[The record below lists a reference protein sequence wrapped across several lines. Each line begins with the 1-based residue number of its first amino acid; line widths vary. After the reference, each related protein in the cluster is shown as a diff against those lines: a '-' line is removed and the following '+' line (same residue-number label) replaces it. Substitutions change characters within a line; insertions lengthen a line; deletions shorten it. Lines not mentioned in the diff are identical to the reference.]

1 MLLKNASIQDIVNTA
16 EALQVVDGEVVM
28 LLIGEENAP
37 DIPSLIAALYEKNI
51 PFFGGVFPGVIYANH
66 WSSEG
71 CVLLKNQV
79 AASPILI
86 SDIASKK
93 LQGLQDID
101 SGSLNFESGTAL
113 ILLDGLTTNIGHLL
127 EKLNESLGG
136 KCRFIGAGAG
146 SIHLQQKPCVFTK
159 DGFKEDAAV
168 VCIMPKEILLGVR
181 HGWEKLAGPL
191 VATATKGNV
200 VSQLNW
206 RAAIDVYREIVE
218 RDCGKALTMEN
229 FLDISPGYP
238 FGIFR
243 EKEDDI
249 VRDPL
254 AFNDKGEIVCIGE
267 VRPNT
272 VLHVL
277 KGHPDGL
284 LLAARKAIHDCG
296 ASPGNPINAQSTF
309 IVECITRNL
318 FLGEQFA
325 QEIDLIRENLVV
337 QDSTQEPCGVLSL
350 GEIASYGD
358 GLLELF
364 NKTIVV
370 GIHL

>member
-37 DIPSLIAALYEKNI
+37 DIPSLIAALYKKNI

>member
-1 MLLKNASIQDIVNTA
+1 MLLKNASIQDIVQSINT
-16 EALQVVDGEVVM
+16 LQFVDGEVVM
-28 LLIGEENAP
+28 LLFGEKNTP
-37 DIPSLIAALYEKNI
+37 DILALIDVLNKKSI
-51 PFFGGVFPGVIYANH
+51 SFFGGIFPGVIYGNN
-66 WSSEG
+66 WSREG
-71 CVLLKNQV
+71 CILVKIQ
-79 AASPILI
+79 AAIPPVCI
-86 SDIASKK
+86 SGIASQS
-93 LQGLQDID
+93 LRGLQDID
-101 SGSLNFESGTAL
+101 ANTLNFESGTAVV
-113 ILLDGLTTNIGHLL
+113 LLDGLTTNIGHLL
-127 EKLNESLGG
+127 ENLNDTLGG

-146 SIHLQQKPCVFTK
+146 SMRLQQKPCVFTNH
-159 DGFKEDAAV
+159 GFKEDAAV
-168 VCIMPKEILLGVR
+168 VCVMPREIQLGVR

-191 VATATKGNV
+191 VATATNGNII
-200 VSQLNW
+200 SQLNW
-206 RAAIDVYREIVE
+206 RTAIDVYREIVE
-218 RDCGKALTMEN
+218 ADSGKALTKEN
-229 FLDISPGYP
+229 FISISPGYP

-254 AFNDKGEIVCIGE
+254 AFNEKGEIICIGE

-277 KGHPDGL
+277 KGHPDSL
-284 LLAARKAIHDCG
+284 LTAARKAINDCG
-296 ASPGNPINAQSTF
+296 ASPGRPINAQSTF

-337 QDSTQEPCGVLSL
+337 QNETQEPYGVMSL

-370 GIHL
+370 GIYS